1 MAESS
6 LLIGIDVGTTK
17 VCALVADMEETPSGG
32 AALRI
37 LGVGLAPSQGM
48 RKGVVVDVDQASR
61 SIAEAVD
68 KAQRAAGYEIGA
80 AFVSLAGAHVS
91 SVNSRGVVGI
101 SGDSTSSHR
110 KFADKHGF
118 PFLLLSD
125 EGGRVR
131 AQFGV
136 PKTLGLFAGRSTYV
150 IDSEGVIRHAFHSQ
164 LQATKHVDEA
174 LEAVRGL
181 ARAR

>member
-1 MAESS
+1 MAQS
-6 LLIGIDVGTTK
+6 LRPGDRSPSFELPAQDGRRVGLSELTAK
-17 VCALVADMEETPSGG
+17 GPVVVFFYPKDETPGCT
-32 AALRI
+32 
-37 LGVGLAPSQGM
+37 
-48 RKGVVVDVDQASR
+48 
-61 SIAEAVD
+61 AEACSFRDSYDVF
-68 KAQRAAGYEIGA
+68 QE
-80 AFVSLAGAHVS
+80 AGAT
-91 SVNSRGVVGI
+91 VVGI

-150 IDSEGVIRHAFHSQ
+150 IDQEGVIRHAFHSQ

-174 LEAVRGL
+174 LAAVRGL
-181 ARAR
+181 ASQR

>member
-1 MAESS
+1 MAQS
-6 LLIGIDVGTTK
+6 LQPGDR
-17 VCALVADMEETPSGG
+17 APSFELPAQDG
-32 AALRI
+32 RR
-37 LGVGLAPSQGM
+37 VGLAELTS
-48 RKGVVVDVDQASR
+48 KGPVVVFFYPKDETPGCT
-61 SIAEAVD
+61 AEACSFRDSYDVF
-68 KAQRAAGYEIGA
+68 QE
-80 AFVSLAGAHVS
+80 AGAS
-91 SVNSRGVVGI
+91 VVGI

>member
-1 MAESS
+1 VVVFFYPK
-6 LLIGIDVGTTK
+6 D
-17 VCALVADMEETPSGG
+17 ETPGCT
-32 AALRI
+32 
-37 LGVGLAPSQGM
+37 
-48 RKGVVVDVDQASR
+48 
-61 SIAEAVD
+61 AEACSFRDSYDVF
-68 KAQRAAGYEIGA
+68 QE
-80 AFVSLAGAHVS
+80 AGAT
-91 SVNSRGVVGI
+91 VVGI
-101 SGDSTSSHR
+101 SGDSPSSHR

-150 IDSEGVIRHAFHSQ
+150 IDAEGVIRHAFHSQ

-181 ARAR
+181 SRVP